1 MKPLKNT
8 LYKQLL
14 SIGALITGIIFITL
28 GLLLPKVLAPIYEK
42 SIYDYLSKP
51 LDFIG
56 YNFEN
61 QNINSDIAYLYV
73 KTDGN
78 ILTSSNIKNVIKE
91 EPKQI
96 LKQIKNE
103 NGKFYYQGR
112 LYYYYTTSID
122 NISKIAITNDEYLNH
137 LKKDVLYTIFPILL
151 FALIFIST
159 IILLWSRNLI
169 SKIEHLKQ
177 KVDNLDN
184 DDYID
189 NYNYDV
195 DDELKV
201 LSQAIDNMKENL
213 KKQEEYKNQMYQ
225 NISHDFKT
233 PLTVIKSYI
242 EATYDGTKKPED
254 SLAVIKEQVDKLELK
269 VHSLLYLN
277 KLNYFKDSNNT
288 FDMVDIKDVI
298 SKSVSKFKVIRK
310 DIKWQI
316 KFMDSNLN
324 FRGTFDIWET
334 IIDNLLNN
342 FMRYAKSSI
351 KITIKNGKITL
362 YNDGPNIDEELV
374 NDIFTPYRK
383 GINGQFGLGLS
394 IVSKSTNLLG
404 YEISVKNTKSGV
416 SFIIK

>member
-151 FALIFIST
+151 FALILIST